1 MSLLELPFSDPFEL
15 NFCSFNQNYVT
26 LNFSVFIVFFQ
37 KVIYKV
43 MKGNHQQSS
52 VLSALS
58 NEHLVPL
65 ANVDDIFNDYTGKN
79 IPFIRYLVDDKNID
93 GKKIAAILSNKFG
106 YPYIQLANFDT
117 TLVPEGVRNEK
128 LIQKHNALP
137 LFLRGKVLF
146 VAMSDPTNLD
156 ALEEI
161 QFNTGYSTELILTDE
176 LGLQACIEKVLEDE
190 SDALD
195 ITDID
200 SEELSGLEVQE
211 DKKDD
216 DVGTGEDDAPIV
228 VFINKILLDAI
239 KKGAS
244 DLHFEP
250 YEKSFRIRF
259 RIDGILT
266 EIARPPVALSSRMSA
281 RLKVMSKLDIAERR
295 VPQDGRIKLALSKKK
310 SIDFRVSTLP
320 TMWGEKIVMRIL
332 DSSSAMLGIDML
344 GYEAAQKQI
353 YMEALEQPQG
363 MILVTGPTGSGK
375 TVSLYTGLNI
385 LNTEERNI
393 STAEDPVEINLEGIN
408 QVQIN
413 NRAGLT
419 FPSALRSFLRQDPD
433 IVMVGE
439 IRDLE
444 TAEIAIKAAQTG
456 HLVLSTLHTN
466 SAAETLTRLLNMGVP
481 SYNVASSVSIIIA
494 QRLARRLCPQCKT
507 HESLSQIQL
516 AEQGF
521 PADKLSEIKLFKPV
535 GCEQCTGGYKGR
547 VGIYEVIKISA
558 KISSIIMEGGNSL
571 DIATQCQKEGFN
583 NLRQSGLQ
591 KAMSG
596 MTSLK
601 EINRVTSAE

>member
-1 MSLLELPFSDPFEL
+1 
-15 NFCSFNQNYVT
+15 
-26 LNFSVFIVFFQ
+26 
-37 KVIYKV
+37 

-65 ANVDDIFNDYTGKN
+65 ASIEDIVNNYTGKN
-79 IPFIRYLVDDKNID
+79 KPFIRYLVDDKNFD
-93 GKKIAAILSNKFG
+93 GKKIASILSHKFG
-106 YPYIQLANFDT
+106 YPYIQLTNFDT
-117 TLVPEGVRNEK
+117 SLVPEGVRNEK
-128 LIQKHNALP
+128 LIHKHNALP

-195 ITDID
+195 ISDID
-200 SEELSGLEVQE
+200 SDELSGLEVHE
-211 DKKDD
+211 DIADD
-216 DVGTGEDDAPIV
+216 DAPAAAGEDDAPIV

-266 EIARPPVALSSRMSA
+266 EIARPPVSLSSRMSA

-344 GYEAAQKQI
+344 GYEAAQKKI
-353 YMEALEQPQG
+353 YMDALDQPQG

-385 LNTEERNI
+385 LNTAERNI

-507 HESLSQIQL
+507 HEDLSEIQL

-521 PADKLSEIKLFKPV
+521 PADKLSEITLFKPV
-535 GCEQCTGGYKGR
+535 GCEQCTAGYKGR
-547 VGIYEVIKISA
+547 VGIYEVIKISPE
-558 KISSIIMEGGNSL
+558 ISSIIMEGGNSL
-571 DIATQCQKEGFN
+571 DIAKQCQKEGYN
-583 NLRQSGLQ
+583 NLRQSGLE
-591 KAMSG
+591 KAMNG
-596 MTSLK
+596 MTSLE
-601 EINRVTSAE
+601 EINRVTSA

>member
-1 MSLLELPFSDPFEL
+1 
-15 NFCSFNQNYVT
+15 
-26 LNFSVFIVFFQ
+26 
-37 KVIYKV
+37 
-43 MKGNHQQSS
+43 MKGHHQQSS

-58 NEHLVPL
+58 NEQLIPL
-65 ANVDDIFNDYTGKN
+65 TSIDDICADYIGNNK
-79 IPFIRYLVDDKNID
+79 PFIRFLVEDKHID
-93 GKKIAAILSNKFG
+93 GKEIAKILSHKFG

-117 TLVPEGVRNEK
+117 SLLPEGIRNEK
-128 LIQKHNALP
+128 LITKHNALP

-146 VAMSDPTNLD
+146 VAMSDPTNID

-161 QFNTGYSTELILTDE
+161 QFNTGFSTELVLTDE
-176 LGLQACIEKVLEDE
+176 PGLQDCIENFLEDE

-195 ITDID
+195 ITAMDA
-200 SEELSGLEVQE
+200 EELSGLDVQE
-211 DKKDD
+211 DKQEDETTSD
-216 DVGTGEDDAPIV
+216 EDDAPIV
-228 VFINKILLDAI
+228 VFINRILLDAI

-259 RIDGILT
+259 RIDGILS
-266 EIARPPVALSSRMSA
+266 EIARPPVSLSSRMAA

-295 VPQDGRIKLALSKKK
+295 VPQDGRIKLALSKRK

-320 TMWGEKIVMRIL
+320 TLWGEKIVMRIL

-344 GYEAAQKQI
+344 GYEPEQKKI
-353 YMEALEQPQG
+353 YMTALEQPQG

-385 LNTEERNI
+385 LNTQERNI

-444 TAEIAIKAAQTG
+444 TAEISIKAAQTG

-481 SYNVASSVSIIIA
+481 SYNVASSVTLIIA

-507 HESLSQIQL
+507 HEEVSEAQL

-521 PADKLSEIKLFKPV
+521 PVEKLSQIKLFKPV

-547 VGIYEVIKISA
+547 VGIYEVIKISP

-571 DIATQCQKEGFN
+571 DIVKQCQKEGYH
-583 NLRQSGLQ
+583 NLRQSGLI
-591 KAMSG
+591 KAMNG

-601 EINRVTSAE
+601 EVNRVTSV

>member
-1 MSLLELPFSDPFEL
+1 
-15 NFCSFNQNYVT
+15 
-26 LNFSVFIVFFQ
+26 
-37 KVIYKV
+37 
-43 MKGNHQQSS
+43 MKGLHQQSS
-52 VLSALS
+52 LLSALTKHHIVS
-58 NEHLVPL
+58 SEMVSKIS
-65 ANVDDIFNDYTGKN
+65 AGFIQQKK
-79 IPFIRYLVDDKNID
+79 PFVRYLVEDNSINAEA
-93 GKKIAAILSNKFG
+93 IAATLARSFG
-106 YPYIQLANFDT
+106 YPLIELEDFDT
-117 TLVPEGVRNEK
+117 SLVPDGVRNEK
-128 LIQKHNALP
+128 LIRKHHALP

-146 VAMSDPTNLD
+146 VAMSDPTNHD

-161 QFNTGYSTELILTDE
+161 QFNTGFSTELVLANE
-176 LGLQACIEKVLEDE
+176 KALSSCIEKVLEAD
-190 SDALD
+190 SDALN
-195 ITDID
+195 ITDMDTAELAGID
-200 SEELSGLEVQE
+200 IQDEHQE
-211 DKKDD
+211 DDD
-216 DVGTGEDDAPIV
+216 IGGSDKEDAPIV
-228 VFINKILLDAI
+228 VYINKILLDAI
-239 KKGAS
+239 RKGAS

-266 EIARPPVALSSRMSA
+266 EVAKPPVSLASRMAA

-320 TMWGEKIVMRIL
+320 TMWGEKVVMRIL
-332 DSSSAMLGIDML
+332 DSSSAMLGIEML
-344 GYEAAQKQI
+344 GYAPEQKKI
-353 YMEALEQPQG
+353 YMDALAQPQG

-413 NRAGLT
+413 TRAGLT

-481 SYNVASSVSIIIA
+481 SYNVASSVTIIIA
-494 QRLARRLCPQCKT
+494 QRLARRLCVKCKAPEHIPDNELLT
-507 HESLSQIQL
+507 QGFL
-516 AEQGF
+516 AEQ
-521 PADKLSEIKLFKPV
+521 LTNITLYKPV
-535 GCEQCTGGYKGR
+535 GCDACTGGYKGR
-547 VGIYEVIKISA
+547 VGVYEVIKISETTA
-558 KISSIIMEGGNSL
+558 NLIMTGANSL
-571 DIATQCQKEGFN
+571 DIAAQCQREGYN
-583 NLRQSGLQ
+583 NLRQSGLE
-591 KAMSG
+591 KAALG
-596 MTSLK
+596 VTSLE
-601 EINRVTSAE
+601 EINRVTSS

>member
-1 MSLLELPFSDPFEL
+1 
-15 NFCSFNQNYVT
+15 
-26 LNFSVFIVFFQ
+26 
-37 KVIYKV
+37 
-43 MKGNHQQSS
+43 MKGIHQQSS
-52 VLSALS
+52 LLSALAKNS
-58 NEHLVPL
+58 LIAHDQIVEINEAFNEQEKPFLRFLVEDKHL
-65 ANVDDIFNDYTGKN
+65 NGHS
-79 IPFIRYLVDDKNID
+79 
-93 GKKIAAILSNKFG
+93 IASVLSRSFG
-106 YPYIQLANFDT
+106 YPLIDLAHFDT
-117 TLVPEGVRNEK
+117 SLVPEGVRNEK
-128 LIQKHNALP
+128 LIKKHNALP

-146 VAMSDPTNLD
+146 VAMSDPTDLD
-156 ALEEI
+156 ALEDI
-161 QFNTGYSTELILTDE
+161 QFNTGFSTELVLVDE
-176 LGLQACIEKVLEDE
+176 QSLQNAIEAVLESE
-190 SDALD
+190 ADALD
-195 ITDID
+195 ISDID
-200 SEELSGLEVQE
+200 SDELSGLEVQE
-211 DKKDD
+211 DKSDD
-216 DVGTGEDDAPIV
+216 EPVGQEQDDAPIV
-228 VFINKILLDAI
+228 VYINKILLDAI

-250 YEKSFRIRF
+250 YEHTYRIRF
-259 RIDGILT
+259 RIDGILN
-266 EIARPPVALSSRMSA
+266 EIAKPPVTLASRMAA

-344 GYEAAQKQI
+344 GYEPDQKNI
-353 YMEALEQPQG
+353 YMEALDQPQG

-385 LNTEERNI
+385 LNTEQRNI

-413 NRAGLT
+413 TKAGLT

-481 SYNVASSVSIIIA
+481 AFNVASSVSIIIA
-494 QRLARRLCPQCKT
+494 QRLARRLCTQCKAEDDIP
-507 HESLSQIQL
+507 HEHLTQM
-516 AEQGF
+516 GF
-521 PADKLSEIKLFKPV
+521 PEDKLGTFTIYKPI
-535 GCEQCTGGYKGR
+535 GCDECTGGYKGR
-547 VGIYEVIKISA
+547 VGIYEVVKITQEVA
-558 KISSIIMEGGNSL
+558 SIIMEGGNSL
-571 DIATQCQKEGFN
+571 DISKQFAKEGYN
-583 NLRQSGLQ
+583 NLRQSGIV

-596 MTSLK
+596 ITSL
-601 EINRVTSAE
+601 EEVNRVTAG